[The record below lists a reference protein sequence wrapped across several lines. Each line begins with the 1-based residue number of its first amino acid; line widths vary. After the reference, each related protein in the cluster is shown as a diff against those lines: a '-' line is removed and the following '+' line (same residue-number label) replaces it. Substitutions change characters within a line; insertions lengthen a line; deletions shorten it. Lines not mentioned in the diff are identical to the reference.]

1 MRPSIAVTACSLL
14 VALLWIVHTA
24 QGQEL
29 DPQVKVILD
38 RHCIRCH
45 TADIQESGIRVDN
58 LSDEINDR
66 QLYLL
71 KEMKAQIDGG
81 EMPPEDEPQLSPEDA
96 TILFRWMDRV
106 TEAALKRNTLR
117 NGLTRR
123 LTVAQYRN
131 TLRDLLGLQED
142 LTDVLPPDAVSKDG
156 FTNNAQSMTLSPLQV
171 EAYLQIAAD
180 ALDRVIVNEEAPPA
194 IQHFRMDF
202 GRKLNQQP
210 CPDALILGANSLL
223 LDNTDFVVTEPQL
236 EKPFQFHPQKMRTHY
251 DFIEGYAGNDTVR
264 GWRSYDSIYHS
275 VFACMRGTPGYPK
288 GEAYEVVESGLLLRP
303 AIPSAEIFGEEN
315 TYGPKANFKISL
327 RELPESGNFQVR
339 VRASRYEDGLLLN
352 ADDVSAPVDP
362 NTVTIAN
369 AKEVASTVVAIQHS
383 DIYQVD
389 VDLTVSDP
397 KEPFRLRLG
406 ERWFSGNL
414 LALKPLTPTSDS
426 ENPAKYRAA
435 FLLVRLDGRPTQVQ
449 WQLGNNQSLSAIHL
463 TPVLQD
469 SPLAYRFTAF
479 EKRTPTLGVYL
490 GLRRDCGSTLT
501 RAGGLRPVTSPQAET
516 FAFEGAIQDFPNPE
530 VEKDNVNYL
539 AGIREIGVRS
549 EFTDGRDMPRLQI
562 HSIEFEGPY
571 YTQWPP
577 ETHQRIF
584 IDSPAKQ
591 QPEAYAR
598 QVIDQ
603 FASRAFRRP
612 VTADE
617 SSALFRFWQ
626 QTYNESHNF
635 QQSIKDTLIVVL
647 TSPQFLFII
656 EGSSTPAAE
665 DLDEFE
671 LASKLAYFLWN
682 TMPDDQLLQ
691 LAASGQLR
699 HNLHEQTDRLID
711 DARFE
716 NFATVFASEWL
727 SLDKFD
733 VVAIDT
739 KRFPKMTRDT
749 RTQLRQEPAK
759 FLQYLFQRNLPCR
772 NLVRSDFVVAN
783 EVVASYYGLADRTEA
798 GFQFLAIP
806 HGRAELGGLL
816 AQAATMSGLSN
827 GRQSNPV
834 KRGAWLARKIVAEP
848 PDDPPPNV
856 PQLKEEDGTS
866 RSLREKLEAHRNQK
880 GCVKC
885 HEGIDPWGVPLEA
898 FDAAGVYA
906 PQADAEGTQSRLP
919 DGKEVANFAKFRE
932 YLAVDRED
940 QIAFSLMKHLAI
952 YATGR
957 TLNYNEIAM
966 LKERSVQLKSS
977 DYPVRDLL
985 HWIVQS
991 DLFLKK

>member
-1 MRPSIAVTACSLL
+1 MQTGLPSTHFRPIAQHYIAVTVCSLL
-14 VALLWIVHTA
+14 VAFTPNDHTA
-24 QGQEL
+24 HGQEL

-38 RHCIRCH
+38 RHCTRCH
-45 TADIQESGIRVDN
+45 TADNQESGIRVDN
-58 LSDEINDR
+58 ISDEISDR

-71 KEMKAQIDGG
+71 KEMRAQIDGG
-81 EMPPEDEPQLSPEDA
+81 EMPPEDEPQLSQED
-96 TILFRWMDRV
+96 TKTLFHWMDRV

-117 NGLTRR
+117 NGIARR

-180 ALDRVIVNEEAPPA
+180 ALDRVIVSEEARPA

-202 GRKLNQQP
+202 GRKLNLQP

-223 LDNTDFVVTEPQL
+223 LENTDFVVTEPQL
-236 EKPFQFHPQKMRTHY
+236 EKAFEFHPHKMRTRY

-264 GWRSYDSIYHS
+264 GWKSYDSIYHS

-288 GEAYEVVESGLLLRP
+288 GEAYEVVDSGLLLRP

-339 VRASRYEDGLLLN
+339 VRASRYDDGLLLN
-352 ADDVSAPVDP
+352 ADDPSATFDSS
-362 NTVTIAN
+362 TVTIPN
-369 AKEVASTVVAIQHS
+369 AKDVAGTVIAVEHPG
-383 DIYQVD
+383 IYQVD
-389 VDLTVSDP
+389 VDLITCDP
-397 KEPFRLRLG
+397 KEPFRLHLG
-406 ERWFSGNL
+406 ERSFSGNL
-414 LALKPLTPTSDS
+414 LSLKPLTPTSGS
-426 ENPAKYRAA
+426 ERPGLYRAS
-435 FLLVRLDGRPTQVQ
+435 FLLVRLDGTPTPAQ

-469 SPLAYRFTAF
+469 SPLAKRFLAF
-479 EKRTPTLGVYL
+479 EKRSPTLGVYL

-501 RAGGLRPVTSPQAET
+501 RVGGLLPVTSAQAET

-562 HSIEFEGPY
+562 QSIEFEGPY

-577 ETHQRIF
+577 ESHQRIF

-598 QVIDQ
+598 QVIDR

-612 VTADE
+612 VTVDE
-617 SSALFRFWQ
+617 SLALFRFWQ
-626 QTYNESHNF
+626 QSYSESHHF

-656 EGSSTPAAE
+656 EGSSTPEAE

-682 TMPDDQLLQ
+682 TMPDDQILQ
-691 LAASGQLR
+691 LAGSGQLR
-699 HNLHEQTDRLID
+699 RNLREQTDRMID
-711 DARFE
+711 DPRFE
-716 NFATVFASEWL
+716 NFAAVFASEWL

-739 KRFPKMTRDT
+739 KRFPKLTRDT
-749 RTQLRQEPAK
+749 RTQLRQEPGK

-806 HGRAELGGLL
+806 HGREELGGLL
-816 AQAATMSGLSN
+816 AQAAPMSGLSN

-856 PQLKEEDGTS
+856 PQIQEDDGTS
-866 RSLREKLEAHRNQK
+866 RSLRQKLEAHRNQK

-885 HEGIDPWGVPLEA
+885 HEGIDPWGVPMEA
-898 FDAAGVYA
+898 FDAAGIYV
-906 PQADAEGTQSRLP
+906 PQSDAEGTQSTLP
-919 DGKEVANFAKFRE
+919 GGKEVANFLNFRE
-932 YLAVDRED
+932 YLAIDRR
-940 QIAFSLMKHLAI
+940 I
-952 YATGR
+952 R
-957 TLNYNEIAM
+957 
-966 LKERSVQLKSS
+966 
-977 DYPVRDLL
+977 L
-985 HWIVQS
+985 HS
-991 DLFLKK
+991 A